1 MGAIRVKALTMGVAI
16 GLIASMPV
24 ARGQEYPGVPEASLL
39 VAAHSSVVPMS
50 ETGEWLNG
58 APAEIPAPADPASIR
73 APAISAALA
82 ENDVFI
88 NATRG
93 GGDGL
98 AMSRTALAALA
109 AAEASAGESLS
120 GGIFDTDNG
129 IGGADVSGDGAMLAS
144 MPGTARNASAA
155 ASLAQFLLSLVEVL
169 DGGRQPDMAPENAA
183 PVSLAAHGG
192 AINATEIE

>member
-1 MGAIRVKALTMGVAI
+1 MGVAI
-16 GLIASMPV
+16 GLIASSPA
-24 ARGQEYPGVPEASLL
+24 ARGQEYPGIPEASLL
-39 VAAHSSVVPMS
+39 LAAHSSVVPMS
-50 ETGEWLNG
+50 ETGEWLNA

-88 NATRG
+88 SASRG
-93 GGDGL
+93 AGDGL

-120 GGIFDTDNG
+120 GGTFDTDND

-144 MPGTARNASAA
+144 MPGTARNGGAA
-155 ASLAQFLLSLVEVL
+155 ASLAQFMLSLIDAL

-183 PVSLAAHGG
+183 PVSLAAHDG